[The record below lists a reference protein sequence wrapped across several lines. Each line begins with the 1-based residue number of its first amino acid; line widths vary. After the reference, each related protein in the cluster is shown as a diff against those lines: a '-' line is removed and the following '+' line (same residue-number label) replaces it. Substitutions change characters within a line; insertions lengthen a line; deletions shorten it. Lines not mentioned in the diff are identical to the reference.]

1 MKTVLVHLLAIRD
14 ILSYNIKGVTLFTPY
29 FMEVNMFMKIMTI
42 FTALLFAYVFI
53 SDYVEI
59 ETRAIRKQIKERR
72 ERNANTKKRI

>member
-1 MKTVLVHLLAIRD
+1 
-14 ILSYNIKGVTLFTPY
+14 
-29 FMEVNMFMKIMTI
+29 MFMKIMMT

-53 SDYVEI
+53 SDYMEI

>member
-1 MKTVLVHLLAIRD
+1 
-14 ILSYNIKGVTLFTPY
+14 
-29 FMEVNMFMKIMTI
+29 MFMKIMTI